1 MPNTFRPLTGAS
13 NPHLQTLLP
22 RLVRRRVLLKPHW
35 QRLELPDGDFVDLA
49 WSEDPAQARDKPRA
63 VLFHG
68 LEGSFYSPYAHGL
81 LNAWRERGWLG
92 VVMHFRGCSGVPN
105 RKQRIYHSGETEDAR
120 FFLRWLRDR
129 YGEVPTAAVG
139 VSLGGNMLACYLA
152 QQGADSLLQAAVVVS
167 APLMLEPCAYRMEQ
181 GFSRVYQRYLLGQLK
196 QNATRKLLH
205 YPDTLP
211 LKLSQLNGLR
221 RIREFDDAITS
232 RIHGFS
238 DAIDYYRRC
247 SALPLLP
254 AIQTPLLII
263 HAKDDPFM
271 THEVI
276 PDVAGLPRNIEYQL
290 TEYGGHVG
298 FVGGTLKNRTCGW
311 NIAFRPGFP
320 LIWTSRRDHSWQEL
334 ATDTLNSLI
343 ESFVLREGTDY
354 GEQERSLEQK
364 VEDVRRQLKN
374 GEVVLVW
381 SELHESVNIMPRGQ
395 FRAGQEEI

>member
-139 VSLGGNMLACYLA
+139 VHS
-152 QQGADSLLQAAVVVS
+152 AAT
-167 APLMLEPCAYRMEQ
+167 CW
-181 GFSRVYQRYLLGQLK
+181 
-196 QNATRKLLH
+196 
-205 YPDTLP
+205 
-211 LKLSQLNGLR
+211 
-221 RIREFDDAITS
+221 
-232 RIHGFS
+232 
-238 DAIDYYRRC
+238 
-247 SALPLLP
+247 P
-254 AIQTPLLII
+254 AIWRSKAPT
-263 HAKDDPFM
+263 ACC
-271 THEVI
+271 
-276 PDVAGLPRNIEYQL
+276 R
-290 TEYGGHVG
+290 
-298 FVGGTLKNRTCGW
+298 RRW
-311 NIAFRPGFP
+311 
-320 LIWTSRRDHSWQEL
+320 WSRR
-334 ATDTLNSLI
+334 
-343 ESFVLREGTDY
+343 R
-354 GEQERSLEQK
+354 
-364 VEDVRRQLKN
+364 
-374 GEVVLVW
+374 
-381 SELHESVNIMPRGQ
+381 
-395 FRAGQEEI
+395 

>member
-49 WSEDPAQARDKPRA
+49 WSEDPAQARAKPRA

-120 FFLRWLRDR
+120 FFLRWLRDS

-139 VSLGGNMLACYLA
+139 ISLGGNMLACYLA

-238 DAIDYYRRC
+238 DATDYYRRC

-254 AIQTPLLII
+254 SIQTPLLII

-271 THEVI
+271 TPEVI

-290 TEYGGHVG
+290 TEFGGHVG
-298 FVGGTLKNRTCGW
+298 FVGGTLKKPHMW
-311 NIAFRPGFP
+311 
-320 LIWTSRRDHSWQEL
+320 
-334 ATDTLNSLI
+334 
-343 ESFVLREGTDY
+343 
-354 GEQERSLEQK
+354 LEHRIPAWLSPYL
-364 VEDVRRQLKN
+364 D
-374 GEVVLVW
+374 
-381 SELHESVNIMPRGQ
+381 IPT
-395 FRAGQEEI
+395 